1 MDTTDTE
8 AQRALELL
16 NSVFPPHEYAKQPV
30 NFQNSRIVKHPVSSK
45 LYLGISYNI
54 EIDCCIG
61 CVLRGEDDC
70 DTGMCHGL
78 ARVME
83 PTVEAV
89 EQYIAAK
96 VAAKLEA

>member
-45 LYLGISYNI
+45 LYLGISYNL
-54 EIDCCIG
+54 EIDCCTG

-70 DTGMCHGL
+70 DTGMCHSL

-96 VAAKLEA
+96 VAEKLEG